1 MNKFLNLGMRF
12 ISASQIFSGKE
23 FSPTNTVLV
32 VNKDG
37 MIEDITNKESLETGN
52 IEHFE
57 GIICPGFINV
67 HCHLELS
74 HLKNIIKQ
82 HTGIVDFGL
91 SVVKHRNDIS
101 IELQQE
107 AMQFAD
113 KEMQSQGI
121 VAVGDISNTN
131 SSLKTKLQSD
141 LYYHTFVELIAL
153 NPERADIVF
162 DSGKTILN
170 EFSEHKLS
178 ASLAPHAP
186 YSASLELIKKI
197 ADDCQQLNKPTSIHN
212 QESKAEND
220 FFNSKTGD
228 YLRLYE
234 TINIP
239 IDYFKASGKSSLQTV
254 ISHFN
259 KRVNTLLVH
268 NTFSNQEDIVFALK
282 QHQQLFWC
290 LCPNANLYI
299 ENTLP
304 DINLLS
310 NNNCSLTIGT
320 DSLASNS
327 ELSIISEI
335 NTILKHK
342 SHIPIELLLNA
353 ATYHGAKFL
362 GIENQFGLLEKG
374 KKCGVNLI
382 EGTAGNYSVKKLA

>member
-12 ISASQIFSGKE
+12 ISAKQIFSGKE
-23 FSPTNTVLV
+23 FLSANTILV
-32 VNKDG
+32 VNG
-37 MIEDITNKESLETGN
+37 NGLIEDITTKENVESSN

-57 GIICPGFINV
+57 DIIAPGFINT

-91 SVVKHRNDIS
+91 GVMKHRDEFS

-107 AMQFAD
+107 AMQLAD
-113 KEMQSQGI
+113 KEMQTQGI

-131 SSLKTKLQSD
+131 VSIITKQESN

-153 NPERADIVF
+153 NPERANLVF
-162 DSGKTILN
+162 DTGKQLL
-170 EFSEHKLS
+170 SEYSTAQLS

-197 ADDCQQLNKPTSIHN
+197 TDDCQQLNKATSIHN
-212 QESKAEND
+212 QESKAENE
-220 FFNSKTGD
+220 FFNSKSGD

-234 TINIP
+234 TIKVP
-239 IDYFKASGKSSLQTV
+239 IDYFKATEKSSLQTI
-254 ISHFN
+254 ISSFN
-259 KRVNTLLVH
+259 EKVNTLLVH
-268 NTFSNQEDIVFALK
+268 NTFTSKEDIEIAK
-282 QHQQLFWC
+282 TTHQQLYWC

-304 DINLLS
+304 DIHLLDS
-310 NNNCSLTIGT
+310 NKCALTIGT

-327 ELSIISEI
+327 GLSIINEI
-335 NTILKHK
+335 NTILKHQPNT
-342 SHIPIELLLNA
+342 SLELLLNA
-353 ATYHGAKFL
+353 ATHKGAKFL
-362 GIENQFGLLEKG
+362 GIENQFGLLEKN
-374 KKCGVNLI
+374 KKCGINLI
-382 EGTAGNYSVKKLA
+382 EGQSGNYSVKKLA